1 MADRHTIVVRI
12 KGGQATKVLFC
23 DCCPGLT
30 LEVRTYTDDELAV
43 VLARPVWY
51 MEGGDT
57 RPAEFR
63 RDELGVYRA
72 TFHEPDAVDE

>member
-1 MADRHTIVVRI
+1 MADRHTIVVRVR
-12 KGGQATKVLFC
+12 GGQPTGVLFC
-23 DCCPGLT
+23 ECCPGLT
-30 LEVRTYTDDELAV
+30 VEVRVYTEGKHAA

-72 TFHEPDAVDE
+72 TFHEPDALDE